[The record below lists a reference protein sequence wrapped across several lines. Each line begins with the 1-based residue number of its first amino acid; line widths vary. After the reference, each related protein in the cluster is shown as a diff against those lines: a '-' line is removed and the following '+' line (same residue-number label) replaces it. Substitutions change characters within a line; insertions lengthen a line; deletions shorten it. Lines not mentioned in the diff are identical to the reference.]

1 MPDDWYESRKRW
13 NAANYRQI
21 NIAVRPE
28 LADAFKA
35 ACEQAQTPMREAL
48 ISLMSQYCA
57 APPVIIEQK
66 DKGYISRGNR
76 RKATAAIIE
85 QLKMI
90 RQAEESYMKNIP
102 TNLRNSSRY
111 ESAEQTVDVL
121 DETIAMLDD
130 AFV

>member
-1 MPDDWYESRKRW
+1 VPDDWYESRKRW